1 MSTHPKMDAEPILP
15 GLAESIA
22 VSRRA
27 IDRYAYAHDASHYQ
41 FVPDAVATPTSA
53 AQVAALF
60 REAKAAGRSLTFRA
74 GGTSLS
80 GQAGTS
86 DIVVDTRHHFRTVSI
101 TPDGSLLTAGPGTTV
116 NRANAALRRH
126 GRVLG
131 PDPAS
136 EVACTIGGIVANNS
150 SGMTCGIH
158 ANPYATL
165 DSLVV
170 VLPSGTILDTAAPSA
185 GEKLRRLEPGLYA
198 GLATLRATVRSDP
211 AMAETVRRRF
221 SMKNTMGYAVNALL
235 DYEDPLDILAHLLV
249 GSEGTLG
256 FISEARFRTLPIP
269 AHVGTALLT
278 FPSLAAAT
286 EALPALVD
294 SGLTVI
300 ELMDAASLRV
310 AQGLAGTPDT
320 IAALQVADHAA
331 FLVEHHAD
339 TADELS
345 QRMAALGELAGG
357 LNLATPIAIAAD
369 AAEKARLWKVRK
381 GLYTSVAG
389 SRPSGT
395 TALLEDV
402 CVPVDRLLATCE
414 GLTELFSHHAYDSS
428 VIFGHARDGNI
439 HFMINERFSEA
450 SSVSR
455 YEAFTADMVDLVL
468 AQDGN
473 LKAEHGTGR
482 MMAPYVER
490 QYGHDL
496 YEVMRSI
503 KRLIDPDGVLSPGV
517 VLPIEGPPTRLDVAT
532 LKLPV
537 TVESEVD
544 RCVECG
550 FCEPACPSKD
560 ITLTPRQRITLRRDM
575 VGLRAAGKPAMADE
589 LERDYEYA
597 GIDTCAV
604 DGLCGLACPVSINTG
619 DLTRRLRREEANPVL
634 AATWGGAAHVW
645 GAGTRAGGFALG
657 VAERLP
663 PGMVTGITS
672 AARKVVGEDVVP
684 RYDGSLPGG
693 GSRRVAGRIG
703 EGSRE
708 AVYVPACIQTMFGP
722 EAGGDGVMAAF
733 RELCARAGVTVEVPQ
748 GIGSMCCGTPWKSKG
763 YAGGYKVV
771 SDRTLPKL
779 WDASGHGRL
788 PVVVDAA
795 SCTEG
800 YQVMLEH
807 ASKAYPGLSFVD
819 ATTFVAHH
827 VLPALTVTRTLA
839 SVAVHPTCSS
849 AQIGST
855 EDLLAICRA
864 FADEVVVPLDAGCCA
879 FAGDRGML
887 HPELTASATRREAA
901 EVVSRDHDAYVSTN
915 RTCEIG
921 MSRATGK
928 PYRHALEL
936 LAELTR

>member
-1 MSTHPKMDAEPILP
+1 MVEAVPFLP
-15 GLAESIA
+15 GLARSVA

-41 FVPDAVATPTSA
+41 LVPEAVATPTSA

-60 REAKAAGRSLTFRA
+60 RAAKSAGRTLTFRA

-86 DIVVDTRHHFRTVSI
+86 DIVVDTRHHFRTVSV
-101 TPDGSLLTAGPGTTV
+101 THGGSLLTAGPGTTV
-116 NRANAALRRH
+116 SRANAALRRD
-126 GRVLG
+126 GRMLG

-136 EVACTIGGIVANNS
+136 EIACTIGGIVANNS
-150 SGMTCGIH
+150 SGMTCGTH

-170 VLPSGTILDTAAPSA
+170 VLPSGTVVDTGARDAA
-185 GEKLRRLEPGLYA
+185 EQLRRLEPELYA
-198 GLATLRATVRSDP
+198 GLASLRALVMGDP
-211 AMAETVRRRF
+211 SLVATIRRRF

-235 DYEDPLDILAHLLV
+235 DFEDPVDILAHLLV

-278 FPSLAAAT
+278 FPDLAAAT
-286 EALPALVD
+286 ESLPVLVD
-294 SGLTVI
+294 SGLAVV

-310 AQGLAGTPDT
+310 AQGLAGTPDS
-320 IAALQVADHAA
+320 IAALTVADHAA
-331 FLVEHHAD
+331 FLVEHH
-339 TADELS
+339 TAEQEDLEA
-345 QRMAALGELAGG
+345 RMAALSLLAAD
-357 LNLATPIAIAAD
+357 LPLAMPMGIASD

-414 GLTELFSHHAYDSS
+414 GLTKLFTAHSYDSS

-439 HFMINERFSEA
+439 HFMLNERFSEA
-450 SSVSR
+450 DSLRR

-468 AQDGN
+468 SQDGN

-482 MMAPYVER
+482 MMAAYVER
-490 QYGHDL
+490 QYGRDL
-496 YEVMRSI
+496 YEVMCEI
-503 KRLIDPDGVLSPGV
+503 KRLIDPDGLLSPGV
-517 VLPIEGPPTRLDVAT
+517 VLPVEGVSRDLDLTT

-560 ITLTPRQRITLRRDM
+560 LTLTPRQRIALRRDM
-575 VGLRAAGKPAMADE
+575 VSLRQSGQTALADE
-589 LERDYEYA
+589 LEHDYAYA
-597 GIDTCAV
+597 GVDTCAV
-604 DGLCGLACPVSINTG
+604 DGMCGLACPVSINTG
-619 DLTRRLRREEANPVL
+619 DLTRRLRREEANPLL
-634 AATWGGAAHVW
+634 AATWDLAARGWDV
-645 GAGTRAGGFALG
+645 GTRVGG
-657 VAERLP
+657 VALKVADALP
-663 PGMVTGITS
+663 AGLVTGVTTL
-672 AARKVVGEDVVP
+672 ARRLVGDDVVP
-684 RYDGSLPGG
+684 SYDDDLPGG
-693 GSRRVAGRIG
+693 GSAREARRVGPG
-703 EGSRE
+703 TPH

-722 EAGGDGVMAAF
+722 EPGGEGVMAAF
-733 RELCARAGVTVEVPQ
+733 TELCERAGVSVEVPQ
-748 GIGSMCCGTPWKSKG
+748 GIGGMCCGTPWKSKG
-763 YAGGYKVV
+763 YVSGYHRV
-771 SDRTLPKL
+771 SDRTLPQL
-779 WDASGHGRL
+779 WKATDHGRL

-800 YQVMLEH
+800 FRVMVEQAGH
-807 ASKAYPGLSFVD
+807 AYPGLSFVD

-827 VLPALTVTRTLA
+827 VLPALTVRSTLA

-849 AQIGST
+849 TQIGST
-855 EDLLAICRA
+855 VDLLAICRA
-864 FADEVVVPLDAGCCA
+864 IADDVDVPLDAGCCA

-887 HPELTASATRREAA
+887 HPELTASATSAEARE
-901 EVVSRDHDAYVSTN
+901 VRSREHDAYVSTN
-915 RTCEIG
+915 RTCELG
-921 MSRATGK
+921 MTRATGK
-928 PYRHALEL
+928 PYRHVLEV
-936 LAELTR
+936 LAEATR

>member
-1 MSTHPKMDAEPILP
+1 MSTHPKLEGAPILP
-15 GLAESIA
+15 GLAESVAI
-22 VSRRA
+22 SRRA
-27 IDRYAYAHDASHYQ
+27 IDRHAYAHDASHYQ
-41 FVPDAVATPTSA
+41 LVPYAVATPTSA

-60 REAKAAGRSLTFRA
+60 RAAKAAGRAVTFRA

-86 DIVVDTRHHFRTVSI
+86 EILVDTRHHFRTVSI
-101 TPDGSLLTAGPGTTV
+101 TPDGALLTAGPGTTV

-136 EVACTIGGIVANNS
+136 EIACTIGGIVANNS
-150 SGMTCGIH
+150 SGMTCGTH

-170 VLPSGTILDTAAPSA
+170 VLPSGTILDTGAPKA

-198 GLATLRATVRSDP
+198 GLATLHARVGSDP

-256 FISEARFRTLPIP
+256 FIAEARFRTLPVP

-286 EALPALVD
+286 EALPALVA

-310 AQGLAGTPDT
+310 AQGVAGTPDT
-320 IAALQVADHAA
+320 IASLVVADHAA
-331 FLVEHHAD
+331 LLVEHHAE
-339 TADELS
+339 TAEELEV
-345 QRMAALGELAGG
+345 RMAALADLARELH
-357 LNLATPIAIAAD
+357 LATPIAIATD

-414 GLTELFSHHAYDSS
+414 GLTELFRKHSYDSS

-490 QYGHDL
+490 QYGRDL

-503 KRLIDPDGVLSPGV
+503 KRLIDPDGLLSPGV
-517 VLPIEGPPTRLDVAT
+517 VLPLDGVSTELDVAM

-537 TVESEVD
+537 TVEPEVD
-544 RCVECG
+544 KCVECG

-575 VGLRAAGKPAMADE
+575 VTLRARGDDATADE

-619 DLTRRLRREEANPVL
+619 DLTRRLRREGANPVL
-634 AATWGGAAHVW
+634 AATWGGAARVW
-645 GAGTRAGGFALG
+645 GAGTRVGGFALG
-657 VAERLP
+657 VADKLP
-663 PGMVTGITS
+663 SGLVTGVTA
-672 AARKVVGEDVVP
+672 AARKVVGDDVMP
-684 RYDGSLPGG
+684 RYDGRLPGG
-693 GSRRVAGRIG
+693 GSPRVPGRVG
-703 EGSRE
+703 EGSPQ

-722 EAGGDGVMAAF
+722 EAGGDGVMGAF
-733 RELCARAGVTVEVPQ
+733 RELCERAGVAVEVPK

-763 YAGGYKVV
+763 YAAGYQAV
-771 SDRTLPKL
+771 SDRTLPRL

-807 ASKAYPGLSFVD
+807 ASKAYPGLTFVD

-827 VLPALTVTRTLA
+827 VLPALTVSRTLA

-849 AQIGST
+849 TQLGST
-855 EDLLAICRA
+855 EDMLAICRA
-864 FADEVVVPLDAGCCA
+864 IADEVAVPLDAGCCA

-887 HPELTASATRREAA
+887 HPELTASATAREAA
-901 EVVSRDHDAYVSTN
+901 EVLERDHDAYVSTN

-921 MSRATGK
+921 MTRATGK

>member
-1 MSTHPKMDAEPILP
+1 MGPALP
-15 GLAESIA
+15 GLAESVA

-41 FVPDAVATPTSA
+41 FVPDAVATPTNA

-60 REAKAAGRSLTFRA
+60 RAAKAAGRTLTFRA

-86 DIVVDTRHHFRTVSI
+86 DIVVDTRHHFRTVSV
-101 TPDGSLLTAGPGTTV
+101 THDGSVFTAGPGTTV

-126 GRVLG
+126 GRMLG

-150 SGMTCGIH
+150 SGMTCGTH

-170 VLPSGTILDTAAPSA
+170 VLPSGTVIDTAAADA
-185 GEKLRRLEPGLYA
+185 GDKLRRLEPGLYE
-198 GLATLRATVRSDP
+198 GLASLRTRVLADP
-211 AMAETVRRRF
+211 ALVAGIRRRF

-235 DYEDPLDILAHLLV
+235 DFEDPVGILAHLLV

-256 FISEARFRTLPIP
+256 FIAEARFRTLPIP

-286 EALPALVD
+286 ESLPALVS
-294 SGLTVI
+294 SGLAVV

-310 AQGLAGTPDT
+310 AQGLAGTPDS
-320 IAALQVADHAA
+320 IAALAVADHAA
-331 FLVEHHAD
+331 FLVEHHATEID
-339 TADELS
+339 DLDA
-345 QRMAALGELAGG
+345 RMESLGRLASD
-357 LNLATPIAIAAD
+357 LPLAIPIAIATD

-402 CVPVDRLLATCE
+402 CVPVDRLLATCD
-414 GLTELFSHHAYDSS
+414 GLTGLFAAHGYESS

-439 HFMINERFSEA
+439 HFMLNERFSEA
-450 SSVSR
+450 DSVRR

-468 AQDGN
+468 GQDGN

-490 QYGHDL
+490 QYGRDL
-496 YEVMRSI
+496 YEVMREI
-503 KRLIDPDGVLSPGV
+503 KRLVDPDLLLSPGV
-517 VLPIEGPPTRLDVAT
+517 VLPVEGASTDLDVST

-544 RCVECG
+544 QCVECG

-560 ITLTPRQRITLRRDM
+560 LTLTPRQRIALRRDM
-575 VGLRAAGKPAMADE
+575 VTLRGAGKAALADE
-589 LERDYEYA
+589 IEHDYEYA
-597 GIDTCAV
+597 GVDTCAV
-604 DGLCGLACPVSINTG
+604 DGMCGLACPVSINTG

-634 AATWGGAAHVW
+634 AAAWGVAARGW
-645 GAGTRAGGFALG
+645 DAGTRAGGAAMRLADALP
-657 VAERLP
+657 APL
-663 PGMVTGITS
+663 VTGVTTL
-672 AARKVVGEDVVP
+672 ARKVLGTDVMP
-684 RYDGSLPGG
+684 AYDGRLPGG
-693 GSRRVAGRIG
+693 GSPRVPGRIG
-703 EGSRE
+703 AGSPH

-722 EAGGDGVMAAF
+722 EPGGDGVMAAF
-733 RELCARAGVTVEVPQ
+733 REVCERAGMTVEVPA
-748 GIGSMCCGTPWKSKG
+748 GVGGMCCGTPWKSKG
-763 YAGGYKVV
+763 YAAGYTVV
-771 SDRTLPKL
+771 SDRTLPQL
-779 WDASGHGRL
+779 WDATDHGRL

-800 YQVMLEH
+800 FRVMVEH
-807 ASKAYPGLSFVD
+807 AGHAYPGLTFVD

-827 VLPALTVTRTLA
+827 VLPALTVRRTLS

-849 AQIGST
+849 TQIGST
-855 EDLLAICRA
+855 ADLLAICEA
-864 FADEVVVPLDAGCCA
+864 IADDVDVPLDAGCCA

-887 HPELTASATRREAA
+887 HPELTASATAREAS
-901 EVVSRDHDAYVSTN
+901 EVTSREHDAYVSTN
-915 RTCEIG
+915 RTCELG
-921 MSRATGK
+921 MTRATGR
-928 PYRHALEL
+928 PYRHVLEL
-936 LAELTR
+936 LAQLTR

>member
-1 MSTHPKMDAEPILP
+1 VSTHHPLEAPILP
-15 GLAESIA
+15 GLAESVA

-27 IDRYAYAHDASHYQ
+27 IDRYAYSHDASHYQ
-41 FVPDAVATPTSA
+41 FVPDAVATPTNA

-60 REAKAAGRSLTFRA
+60 RAAKANSRTLTFRS

-101 TPDGSLLTAGPGTTV
+101 TPDGSLLTAGPGTTIS
-116 NRANAALRRH
+116 RANASLRRL

-136 EVACTIGGIVANNS
+136 DVACTIGGIVANNS
-150 SGMTCGIH
+150 SGMTCGTH

-165 DSLVV
+165 DSVIV
-170 VLPSGTILDTAAPSA
+170 VLPSGTILDTGAPKA
-185 GEKLRRLEPGLYA
+185 TEKLRRLEPGLYA
-198 GLATLRATVRSDP
+198 GLASLRARARTDP
-211 AMAETVRRRF
+211 QMAATIRRRF

-235 DYEDPLDILAHLLV
+235 DFEDPLDILAHLLV

-256 FISEARFRTLPIP
+256 FVSEARFRTLPIP

-278 FPSLAAAT
+278 FPTLAAAT
-286 EALPALVD
+286 ESLPTLVD
-294 SGLTVI
+294 SGLAVI

-320 IAALQVADHAA
+320 IAGLHVEDHAA
-331 FLVEHHAD
+331 LLVEHHAD
-339 TADELS
+339 AADELAE
-345 QRMAALGELAGG
+345 RMAALGALTAD
-357 LNLATPIAIAAD
+357 LRLATPIAIATD
-369 AAEKARLWKVRK
+369 AAEKSRLWKVRK
-381 GLYTSVAG
+381 GLYASVAG

-414 GLTELFSHHAYDSS
+414 GLTELFAQHSYDSS

-439 HFMINERFSEA
+439 HFLINERFSEP
-450 SSVSR
+450 SSLAR

-468 AQDGN
+468 GQDGN

-490 QYGHDL
+490 QYGRDL
-496 YEVMRSI
+496 YEVMREI
-503 KRLIDPDGVLSPGV
+503 KRLIDPDGLLSPGV
-517 VLPIEGPPTRLDVAT
+517 VLPVEGASTVIDVRS

-550 FCEPACPSKD
+550 FCEPGCPSKD

-575 VGLRAAGKPAMADE
+575 VSLRAAGDTAAADE

-604 DGLCGLACPVSINTG
+604 DGMCGLACPVSINTG
-619 DLTRRLRREEANPVL
+619 DLTRRLRREKANPVL
-634 AATWGGAAHVW
+634 AATWGLAARAW
-645 GAGTRAGGFALG
+645 GAGTRGGGFALR
-657 VAERLP
+657 VADALP
-663 PGMVTGITS
+663 ARVVTGITTV
-672 AARKVVGEDVVP
+672 ARKVVSTDVMP
-684 RYDGSLPGG
+684 RYDGTLPGG
-693 GSRRVAGRIG
+693 GSPRVAGKVG
-703 EGSRE
+703 AGTPQ

-722 EAGGDGVMAAF
+722 ESGGDGVMAAF
-733 RELCARAGVTVEVPQ
+733 RELCERAGVTVEVPK

-763 YAGGYKVV
+763 YAAGYARV
-771 SDRTLPKL
+771 SDRTLPQL
-779 WDASGHGRL
+779 WEASGHGRV

-800 YQVMLEH
+800 YQVMLEQ
-807 ASKAYPGLSFVD
+807 AATSYPGLAFVD
-819 ATTFVAHH
+819 ATTYVAHH
-827 VLPALTVTRTLA
+827 VLPALTVSRTLG

-855 EDLLAICRA
+855 DDLLALCDAI
-864 FADEVVVPLDAGCCA
+864 ADEVVVPLDSGCCA

-887 HPELTASATRREAA
+887 HPELTASATAREAA
-901 EVVSRDHDAYVSTN
+901 EVIARDHDAYVSTN
-915 RTCEIG
+915 RTCELG

-928 PYRHALEL
+928 PYRHVLEL

>member
-1 MSTHPKMDAEPILP
+1 MSTRPKVDAVRILP
-15 GLAESIA
+15 GLADSVA
-22 VSRRA
+22 VSERA

-41 FVPDAVATPTSA
+41 FLPDAVATPKNA

-60 REAKAAGRSLTFRA
+60 RAAHAVGRTLTFRS
-74 GGTSLS
+74 GGTSLA

-101 TPDGSLLTAGPGTTV
+101 TPDGSLLTSGPGTTV

-136 EVACTIGGIVANNS
+136 EIACTIGGIVANNS
-150 SGMTCGIH
+150 SGMTCGTH

-165 DSLVV
+165 DSVVV
-170 VLPSGTILDTAAPSA
+170 VLPSGTILDTAAPKA
-185 GEKLRRLEPGLYA
+185 GEKLRRLEPSLYA
-198 GLATLRATVRSDP
+198 GLATLHARVRSDP
-211 AMAETVRRRF
+211 EMSATIRRRF

-278 FPSLAAAT
+278 FPSLASAT
-286 EALPALVD
+286 ESLPALVE

-310 AQGLAGTPDT
+310 AQGLAGTPDS
-320 IAALQVADHAA
+320 IVSLQVADHAA
-331 FLVEHHAD
+331 LLVEHH
-339 TADELS
+339 TENADELAD
-345 QRMAALGELAGG
+345 RMAALGALSGELR
-357 LNLATPIAIAAD
+357 LATPIAIASD

-381 GLYTSVAG
+381 GLYTSVAE

-414 GLTELFSHHAYDSS
+414 GLTELFARHGYDSS

-439 HFMINERFSEA
+439 HFMINERFSEPA
-450 SSVSR
+450 SVSR

-490 QYGHDL
+490 QYGRDL
-496 YEVMRSI
+496 YEVMREI
-503 KRLIDPDGVLSPGV
+503 KRLVDPDGLLSPGV
-517 VLPIEGPPTRLDVAT
+517 VLPVEGASTQLDVAT

-537 TVESEVD
+537 TVEAEVD

-575 VGLRAAGKPAMADE
+575 VALRASGKTAAADE

-604 DGLCGLACPVSINTG
+604 DGMCGLACPVSINTG
-619 DLTRRLRREEANPVL
+619 DLTRRLRRDEANPVL
-634 AATWGGAAHVW
+634 AATWGLAARAW
-645 GAGTRAGGFALG
+645 GTGTRGGGFALG
-657 VAERLP
+657 VADRLP
-663 PGMVTGITS
+663 PGVVTGITA
-672 AARKVVGEDVVP
+672 AARKVVGADVMP
-684 RYDGSLPGG
+684 RYDGTLPGG
-693 GSRRVAGRIG
+693 GSPRVPGKVGAGMPQ
-703 EGSRE
+703 

-722 EAGGDGVMAAF
+722 ESGGDGVMAAF
-733 RELCARAGVTVEVPQ
+733 HELCERAGVTIEVPK

-763 YAGGYKVV
+763 YVGGYARV
-771 SDRTLPKL
+771 SDRTLPQL

-800 YQVMLEH
+800 YQVMLEQ
-807 ASKAYPGLSFVD
+807 ASKAYPGMSFVD
-819 ATTFVAHH
+819 ATSFVARS
-827 VLPALTVTRTLA
+827 VLPALTVTRTLG

-855 EDLLAICRA
+855 DDLLAICRA
-864 FADEVVVPLDAGCCA
+864 IADEVDVPLDAGCCA

-887 HPELTASATRREAA
+887 HPELTASATAREAA
-901 EVVSRDHDAYVSTN
+901 EVASRDHDAYVSTN

-921 MSRATGK
+921 MTRATHK
-928 PYRHALEL
+928 PYRHVLEL

>member
-1 MSTHPKMDAEPILP
+1 MSTRPKLESAPFLP
-15 GLAESIA
+15 GLAESVA

-60 REAKAAGRSLTFRA
+60 RAAKEASRTLTFRA

-86 DIVVDTRHHFRTVSI
+86 EIVVDTRHHFRTVSI
-101 TPDGSLLTAGPGTTV
+101 TPDGTLLTAGPGTTV

-136 EVACTIGGIVANNS
+136 EIACTIGGIVANNS
-150 SGMTCGIH
+150 SGMTCGTH

-170 VLPSGTILDTAAPSA
+170 VLPSGTILDTGAPKA

-198 GLATLRATVRSDP
+198 GLATLHAQVGSDP
-211 AMAETVRRRF
+211 AMAEVIRRRF

-235 DYEDPLDILAHLLV
+235 DYDDPLDILSHLLV

-320 IAALQVADHAA
+320 IASLSVVDHAA

-339 TADELS
+339 SAEELAD
-345 QRMAALGELAGG
+345 RMAALAELVAGMQ
-357 LNLATPIAIAAD
+357 LATPIAIATD

-414 GLTELFSHHAYDSS
+414 GLTELFDKHSYDSS

-450 SSVSR
+450 ASVSR

-490 QYGHDL
+490 QYGRDL

-503 KRLIDPDGVLSPGV
+503 KRLIDPDGLLSPGV
-517 VLPIEGPPTRLDVAT
+517 VLPVEGASAQLDVAT

-560 ITLTPRQRITLRRDM
+560 ITLTPRQRITVRRDI
-575 VGLRAAGKPAMADE
+575 VALRARGDKATADE

-634 AATWGGAAHVW
+634 AATWGLAARAW
-645 GAGTRAGGFALG
+645 GAGTRGGGFALK
-657 VAERLP
+657 VADKLP
-663 PGMVTGITS
+663 PALVRGITVV
-672 AARKVVGEDVVP
+672 ARKVVSEDVMP
-684 RYDGSLPGG
+684 RYDGTLPGG
-693 GSRRVAGRIG
+693 GSPRVPGRVG
-703 EGSRE
+703 TGSPQ

-722 EAGGDGVMAAF
+722 EDGGGGVMAAF
-733 RELCARAGVTVEVPQ
+733 QELCERAGVPVEVPK

-763 YAGGYKVV
+763 YTAGYQLV

-807 ASKAYPGLSFVD
+807 ASKAYPGMSFVD
-819 ATTFVAHH
+819 ATTYVAHH
-827 VLPALTVTRTLA
+827 VLPALTVNRTLG
-839 SVAVHPTCSS
+839 SIAVHPTCSS

-855 EDLLAICRA
+855 EDLLTICRA
-864 FADEVVVPLDAGCCA
+864 IADEVDVPLDAGCCA

-887 HPELTASATRREAA
+887 HPELTASATAREAA
-901 EVVSRDHDAYVSTN
+901 EVTSRDHDAYVSTN

-921 MSRATGK
+921 MTRATGK

>member
-1 MSTHPKMDAEPILP
+1 MSTHHSLEAPILP
-15 GLAESIA
+15 GLAGSVA

-41 FVPDAVATPTSA
+41 FVPDAVATPTNA

-60 REAKAAGRSLTFRA
+60 RAAKANSRTLTFRA

-86 DIVVDTRHHFRTVSI
+86 DIVVDTRHHFRTVS
-101 TPDGSLLTAGPGTTV
+101 TSPDGTLLTAGPGTTV
-116 NRANAALRRH
+116 NRANASLRRH

-136 EVACTIGGIVANNS
+136 EIACTIGGIVANNS

-170 VLPSGTILDTAAPSA
+170 VLPSGTILDTGAPKAS
-185 GEKLRRLEPGLYA
+185 EKLRRLEPGLYA
-198 GLATLRATVRSDP
+198 GLATLHATVRSDP
-211 AMAETVRRRF
+211 ALAETIRRRF
-221 SMKNTMGYAVNALL
+221 SMKNTMGYSINALL

-256 FISEARFRTLPIP
+256 FISEVRFRTLPIP

-286 EALPALVD
+286 ESLPALVD

-310 AQGLAGTPDT
+310 AQGVAGTPDT
-320 IAALQVADHAA
+320 IASLQVADHAA

-339 TADELS
+339 GAEELDE
-345 QRMAALGELAGG
+345 RMAALNVLAGD
-357 LNLATPIAIAAD
+357 LPLATPIAIASD

-402 CVPVDRLLATCE
+402 CVPVDRLLATCD
-414 GLTELFSHHAYDSS
+414 GLTELFEKHSYDSS
-428 VIFGHARDGNI
+428 VIFGHARDGNL
-439 HFMINERFSEA
+439 HFMINERFNELE
-450 SSVSR
+450 SVSR

-482 MMAPYVER
+482 MMAAYVER
-490 QYGHDL
+490 QYGRDL
-496 YEVMRSI
+496 YEVMREI
-503 KRLIDPDGVLSPGV
+503 KRLIDPEGLLSPGV
-517 VLPIEGPPTRLDVAT
+517 VLPLDGASTELDVTT

-560 ITLTPRQRITLRRDM
+560 VTLTPRQRITLRRDM
-575 VGLRAAGKPAMADE
+575 VTLRASGDTVAADE

-619 DLTRRLRREEANPVL
+619 DLTRRLRREQANPVL
-634 AATWGGAAHVW
+634 AATWGVAARAW
-645 GAGTRAGGFALG
+645 GVGTRGGGFALK
-657 VAERLP
+657 VADALP
-663 PGMVTGITS
+663 SRVVTGITT
-672 AARKVVGEDVVP
+672 AARKMVGPDVMP
-684 RYDGSLPGG
+684 RYDGTLPGG
-693 GSRRVAGRIG
+693 GAPRVPGKVGTGAPR
-703 EGSRE
+703 

-733 RELCARAGVTVEVPQ
+733 RELCERAGVAIEVPR

-763 YAGGYKVV
+763 FVAGYEAV
-771 SDRTLPKL
+771 SNRTLPRL

-800 YQVMLEH
+800 YQVMLEQ

-827 VLPALTVTRTLA
+827 VLPALTVTRTLG

-855 EDLLAICRA
+855 EDLLAICGA
-864 FADEVVVPLDAGCCA
+864 IADEVDVPLDAGCCA

-887 HPELTASATRREAA
+887 HPELTASATAREAA
-901 EVVSRDHDAYVSTN
+901 EVLARDHDAYVSTN
-915 RTCEIG
+915 RTCELG
-921 MSRATGK
+921 MSRATGQ
-928 PYRHALEL
+928 PYRHVLEV